1 MVKKKTNLL
10 RNYLQKL
17 KLNLILIKQCFKL
30 YNIWKR
36 VAQQSTQAERKWDIT
51 PKCHHKKWKLM
62 ILMQWYAMS
71 SFNWRV
77 CCMAGKQKPINIT
90 CILNIEKTSKQTV
103 TIETEINLAN
113 MIITQ
118 SFSDSYKF
126 DSVSE

>member
-1 MVKKKTNLL
+1 
-10 RNYLQKL
+10 
-17 KLNLILIKQCFKL
+17 
-30 YNIWKR
+30 
-36 VAQQSTQAERKWDIT
+36 
-51 PKCHHKKWKLM
+51 
-62 ILMQWYAMS
+62 
-71 SFNWRV
+71 
-77 CCMAGKQKPINIT
+77 MAGKQKPINIT